1 MKKKIGFVLFAV
13 EISVRLVLLYQLSQ
27 RVLIEQRYNELRYMR
42 NIVIDRSLGLCTSD
56 TEAQFEHPL

>member
-27 RVLIEQRYNELRYMR
+27 RVLIEQRYNELRENR
-42 NIVIDRSLGLCTSD
+42 NRFLDRELGLHTTN
-56 TEAQFEHPL
+56 TEVPFEY